1 MGRWVT
7 VVLGELGV
15 ARTKVAAGAKN
26 NWEVSL
32 RSVASTKLGGGGGA
46 TRGLPISRWTTP
58 RPGLHK
64 ALGMGGSFW
73 RGLQTLITAPSG

>member
-32 RSVASTKLGGGGGA
+32 RSVASTSLRGGGD
-46 TRGLPISRWTTP
+46 TRCAYFPMDDS
-58 RPGLHK
+58 
-64 ALGMGGSFW
+64 
-73 RGLQTLITAPSG
+73 TARIA